1 MYGDLMMADGQY
13 GGSKGRRWKV
23 DWNRTPQPIQ
33 VKLKC
38 LRGVKDKLPG
48 AQPNEPHEPHEQRS
62 AVVGPGGDVITGP
75 LDMTQGRGSRKDIRS
90 G

>member
-1 MYGDLMMADGQY
+1 MYGDLTEADGHY

-23 DWNRTPQPIQ
+23 DWDRTPQPIE

-48 AQPNEPHEPHEQRS
+48 TLLE
-62 AVVGPGGDVITGP
+62 VVTTICSHFGYQ
-75 LDMTQGRGSRKDIRS
+75 MRY
-90 G
+90 

>member
-1 MYGDLMMADGQY
+1 MYGDLTEADGHY

-23 DWNRTPQPIQ
+23 DWDRTPQPIE

-48 AQPNEPHEPHEQRS
+48 TLNVFSKLSLSFEACLG
-62 AVVGPGGDVITGP
+62 V
-75 LDMTQGRGSRKDIRS
+75 K
-90 G
+90 

>member
-1 MYGDLMMADGQY
+1 MYGDLTEADGHY

-23 DWNRTPQPIQ
+23 DWDRTPQPIE

-48 AQPNEPHEPHEQRS
+48 KVNTCYCNTLFRE
-62 AVVGPGGDVITGP
+62 
-75 LDMTQGRGSRKDIRS
+75 LNLL
-90 G
+90 

>member
-1 MYGDLMMADGQY
+1 MYGDLTEADGHY

-23 DWNRTPQPIQ
+23 DWDRTPQPIE

-48 AQPNEPHEPHEQRS
+48 TWNASRSCHYHLKHVWVSNE
-62 AVVGPGGDVITGP
+62 VLNI
-75 LDMTQGRGSRKDIRS
+75 
-90 G
+90 

>member
-1 MYGDLMMADGQY
+1 MYGDLTEADGHY

-23 DWNRTPQPIQ
+23 DWDRTPQPIE

-48 AQPNEPHEPHEQRS
+48 TLNVLSKLSLPFGVS
-62 AVVGPGGDVITGP
+62 LCVK
-75 LDMTQGRGSRKDIRS
+75 RGIK
-90 G
+90 